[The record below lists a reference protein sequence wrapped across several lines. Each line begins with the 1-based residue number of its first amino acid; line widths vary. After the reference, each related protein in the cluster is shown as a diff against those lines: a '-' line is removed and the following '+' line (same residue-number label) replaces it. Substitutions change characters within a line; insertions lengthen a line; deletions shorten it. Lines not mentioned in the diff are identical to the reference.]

1 MSPRIKIL
9 LVDDH
14 PLVRQGLLNLIS
26 QHPDLEV
33 CGEAAS
39 EAQALE
45 LVSATRPDIAI
56 VDITLEKG
64 SGLELTRN
72 IQAMYPGVKVLI
84 LSVHDE
90 ELYAERALRA
100 GARGYLMK
108 DDAANT
114 VIQGI
119 RGVLAGQ
126 TCISKKIR
134 TKLAGKFVGDQ
145 SGGTISPL
153 EKLNDRE
160 LEILQFLG
168 RGYSTRQ
175 IADHLCMGF
184 KTVQYYYTG
193 MKGKLNLA
201 NAIELRREAVRW
213 QERHSPK

>member
-1 MSPRIKIL
+1 M

-14 PLVRQGLLNLIS
+14 PLLRQGLLNLIS
-26 QHPDLEV
+26 QHPDLAV
-33 CGEAAS
+33 CGEAAGEAAG

-45 LVSATRPDIAI
+45 LVGTTRPDIAI
-56 VDITLEKG
+56 VDITLAKG
-64 SGLELTRN
+64 SGLELTRS
-72 IQAMYPGVKVLI
+72 IQAMFPTVKVLI

-90 ELYAERALRA
+90 ELYAESALRA

-108 DDAANT
+108 DDAANM

-119 RGVLAGQ
+119 RSVLAGQ
-126 TCISKKIR
+126 TCISEKVR
-134 TKLAGKFVGDQ
+134 TKLAGKFVGNQ
-145 SGGTISPL
+145 SDGTISPL

-175 IADHLCMGF
+175 IAEHLCMGF
-184 KTVQYYYTG
+184 KTVQYYYSG
-193 MKGKLNLA
+193 MKEKLNLA

-213 QERHSPK
+213 HERQSPK